1 MTPRLPRARSG
12 ITLTEILIAILIMGV
27 GMISL
32 AVLFPIGLLR
42 LQAAAR
48 LSRGTFL
55 AKSAGNDL
63 ATRNLLSP
71 QSFTSPLTTPW
82 YNLDQT
88 RAGWAN
94 STIYYT
100 PAVYNPWVQD
110 TPFYQG
116 DPTAGGVSADA
127 AQGLPVAYD
136 PLWRYQTAGGYYPA
150 PIGGTA
156 PFGVTATMEGRFASG
171 LGFVRTDPDNG
182 PPSAHG
188 LQRVTNFNPA
198 LFAPAVSAVNNP
210 VPEIFVSPEDIV
222 FQEDDSAAGNTSTG
236 SPIVPNMNVPANDA
250 SGAPVQPSG
259 LPTNDWRFSWFFTGQ
274 QLARG
279 NNIQFEGE
287 VVICENR
294 EFNIESVMGPASG
307 TAVPK
312 VAGET
317 VVEAIYGFGS
327 RVVTFPN
334 PGNGTWG
341 FAAGADNT
349 VLLRWPSAME
359 DPEVKVGGW
368 FADVTYERV
377 AAVSTSRKGDAL
389 AAAPPSLNKIF
400 TIRPPQRCHWYQIA
414 KKSPADAD
422 ALGVAG
428 WRSMTV
434 WTVSP
439 VQEQTLLNPSTAP
452 PTPVHVN
459 AALIMPSVVHV
470 YRRTFTP

>member
-63 ATRNLLSP
+63 ATRNLLSS
-71 QSFTSPLTTPW
+71 QSFTSELSAPW
-82 YNLDQT
+82 YNLDAT
-88 RAGWAN
+88 RAGWYGL
-94 STIYYT
+94 STYT
-100 PAVYNPWVQD
+100 PTIYNPWVQD
-110 TPFYQG
+110 TPSYQG
-116 DPTAGGVSADA
+116 DPAAGGVSSNAS
-127 AQGLPVAYD
+127 QGLPVAYD

-150 PIGGTA
+150 PIGGTLN
-156 PFGVTATMEGRFASG
+156 MEGRFGSG
-171 LGFVRTDPDNG
+171 LGFVRADPDGN

-188 LQRVTNFNPA
+188 LQRVTNFNP
-198 LFAPAVSAVNNP
+198 LNYAPLNASGVNNP
-210 VPEIFVSPEDIV
+210 VPDIFVSPEDIV
-222 FQEDDSAAGNTSTG
+222 FQEDNSLAGNTRNG
-236 SPIVPNMNVPANDA
+236 SPIVPNMSVPTNDA
-250 SGAPVQPSG
+250 AGNVLPPTG
-259 LPTNDWRFSWFFTGQ
+259 LPTNDWRFTWFFTGQ
-274 QLARG
+274 QIASG
-279 NNIQFEGE
+279 TNIQYEGE
-287 VVICENR
+287 IVICENR

-317 VVEAIYGFGS
+317 VVEAIFGFGS
-327 RVVTFPN
+327 RVVTYPQPPASLN
-334 PGNGTWG
+334 AG
-341 FAAGADNT
+341 FAAGANNT

-377 AAVSTSRKGDAL
+377 AAISTSRKQDAL
-389 AAAPPSLNKIF
+389 NAAPPSVNQNF
-400 TIRPPQRCHWYQIA
+400 TIRAPQRCHWYQIA

-439 VQEQTLLNPSTAP
+439 VQEQTLLNPSTTP